1 MSKLDV
7 SSPSFNWGEL
17 GFRYRQTNCHIIYR
31 SKDGKWDNGELVEE
45 PFLPMH
51 IASTAL
57 HYGQTCF
64 EGLKAF
70 RMKDG
75 KVRIFRPQANAER
88 IIQSCEYCM
97 MTPPTVEMFL
107 DGCKR
112 VIKANMEYVPPYGSG
127 ASLYIRP
134 VLFGTESKVGLS
146 SSEEYAFVIF
156 VVPVSDYY
164 KGGMSNPV
172 QSLIMANTDR
182 AAPFGTG
189 HIKIG
194 GNYVA
199 TVRSSYLAKKRGYP
213 VLLFLDSATRTYI
226 EEFATSNFFALT
238 PADANGKRSYVTP
251 KSHSILNSVTNRSLE
266 KVAKDLLGWNVERRR
281 IAFSEV
287 EEGKFDEIAACG
299 TAVVITPVG
308 EIDHE
313 VVKEDGSIV
322 VNKHVIGDGK
332 TVGAGL
338 TELYT
343 TLVDIQNG
351 EREDPFN
358 WMWPANGIEAEN

>member
-1 MSKLDV
+1 MTKLDV
-7 SSPSFNWGEL
+7 NAPNFNWGEL
-17 GFRYRQTNCHIIYR
+17 GFAYRQTNAHIIFK
-31 SKDGKWDNGELVEE
+31 SKGGKWDNGELVTE
-45 PFLPMH
+45 PFLQMH
-51 IASTAL
+51 IAATAL

-75 KVRIFRPQANAER
+75 KVRVFRPQANAER

-97 MTPPTVEMFL
+97 MTPPSVEMFL
-107 DGCKR
+107 DGVKR
-112 VIKANMEYVPPYGSG
+112 VIKANIEYVPPYGSG

-134 VLFGTESKVGLS
+134 VMFGIESKVGLS
-146 SSEEYAFVIF
+146 SSDEYAFVIF
-156 VVPVSDYY
+156 VTPVSDYY

-172 QSLIMANTDR
+172 KSLIMAETDR

-238 PADANGKRSYVTP
+238 PADANGKRAYVTP
-251 KSHSILNSVTNRSLE
+251 KSHSILNSVTNMSLE
-266 KVAKDLLGWNVERRR
+266 ICAKELLGWDVERRR
-281 IAFSEV
+281 IAYSEV

-313 VVKEDGSIV
+313 VVKEDGSVV
-322 VNKHVIGDGK
+322 VNKHVVGDGV
-332 TVGAGL
+332 TVGEGL
-338 TELYT
+338 KKLYN

-351 EREDPFN
+351 EREDPFQ
-358 WMWPANGIEAEN
+358 WMWPANGIEEEN